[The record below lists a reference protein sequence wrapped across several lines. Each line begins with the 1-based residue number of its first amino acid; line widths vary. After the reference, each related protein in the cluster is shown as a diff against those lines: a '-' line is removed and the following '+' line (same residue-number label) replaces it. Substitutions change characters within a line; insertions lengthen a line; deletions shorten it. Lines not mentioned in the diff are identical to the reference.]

1 MATDKAEGNSGISE
15 LVKVVEN
22 RKEFRAWRT
31 GNKAAHLS
39 SVFIMVGDAS
49 QLTGKVTAGTNAGN
63 NVSNNVSN
71 EWLISYYDKKSDS
84 FTTFS
89 SLGTQRAAKEQA
101 FKKGKSL
108 PKLDADAIRVGISKG
123 IEIAE
128 GIRASNYRGE
138 ETSRV
143 IAILQ
148 PLTQDEILAGNESD
162 RGGKGN
168 SKNKASPAAANSIR
182 PVWNVTYITT
192 AYNVINVKVDAETG
206 KVLSHRLSGVMDF
219 MQKDK

>member
-1 MATDKAEGNSGISE
+1 MAAKTVNDGSNSGSISE
-15 LVKVVEN
+15 LVKAVEN
-22 RKEFRAWRT
+22 GKEFLAWRT
-31 GNKAAHLS
+31 GNKAAYLS
-39 SVFIMVGDAS
+39 SVFIMVADAS
-49 QLTGKVTAGTNAGN
+49 QLAGN
-63 NVSNNVSN
+63 NARNTSGN
-71 EWLISYYDKKSDS
+71 EWLVSYYDKKDDS

-128 GIRASNYRGE
+128 GVRASSYKGE

-162 RGGKGN
+162 SGSKGN

>member
-1 MATDKAEGNSGISE
+1 MVAKAVNSGSNSGSISE
-15 LVKVVEN
+15 LVKAVEN
-22 RKEFRAWRT
+22 GKEFLAWRT
-31 GNKAAHLS
+31 GNKAAYLS
-39 SVFIMVGDAS
+39 SVFIMVADAS
-49 QLTGKVTAGTNAGN
+49 QLAGN
-63 NVSNNVSN
+63 NARNTSGN
-71 EWLISYYDKKSDS
+71 EWLVSYYDKKGDS

-108 PKLDADAIRVGISKG
+108 PKLDADAIRVGISNG

-138 ETSRV
+138 ETSRI

-162 RGGKGN
+162 SGSKGN